1 MVLIIRVSLFTYF
14 IKRTI
19 ASILGGNSA
28 VACLRID
35 CNNMN
40 NPVII
45 NPKHIAIIMD
55 GNGRWAKAKGL
66 PRTLGHKKGMDCV
79 RSTVEACSQRN
90 IEALTLFAFSTENW
104 RRPEEEV
111 GYLMGLFLAMM
122 KSEVKRLHKNNVKL
136 RIIGDRSRFSE
147 KLQKAMLDAEGLTNN
162 NTGLSLNIAANYG
175 GRMDITEAT
184 KTLCRKVAKGELKPE
199 DITDE
204 MLQAQ
209 LALSDLPE
217 PDLLIRTG
225 GEKRVSNFLLWQLAY
240 AEYYFTDGY
249 WPDFDKQELDKAIAS
264 FSIRQRRFGK
274 TGDQIA

>member
-1 MVLIIRVSLFTYF
+1 MSDIT
-14 IKRTI
+14 
-19 ASILGGNSA
+19 
-28 VACLRID
+28 
-35 CNNMN
+35 
-40 NPVII
+40 II

-79 RSTVEACSQRN
+79 RSTVEACSEKN

-122 KSEVKRLHKNNVKL
+122 KNEVKRLYKNNVKL
-136 RIIGDRSRFSE
+136 RIIGNRSRFSS
-147 KLQKAMLDAEGLTNN
+147 KLQKAMSDAEDLTKN

-175 GRMDITEAT
+175 GQMDITEAT
-184 KTLCRKVAKGELKPE
+184 KTLCRRVAKGELNPE
-199 DITDE
+199 DITDK
-204 MLQAQ
+204 MLQAE

-240 AEYYFTDGY
+240 GEYYFTDIY
-249 WPDFDKQELDKAIAS
+249 WPDFDKKALDEAVDS
-264 FSIRQRRFGK
+264 FSSRQRRFGK
-274 TGDQIA
+274 TGDQITQKCNDKNT

>member
-1 MVLIIRVSLFTYF
+1 
-14 IKRTI
+14 
-19 ASILGGNSA
+19 
-28 VACLRID
+28 
-35 CNNMN
+35 MN
-40 NPVII
+40 DAVII

-55 GNGRWAKAKGL
+55 GNGRWAKTKGL
-66 PRTLGHKKGMDCV
+66 PRTLGHKKGMGCV
-79 RSTVEACSQRN
+79 RSTVEACSEKN

-122 KSEVKRLHKNNVKL
+122 KSEVKRLYKNNVKL
-136 RIIGDRSRFSE
+136 RIIGNRSRFSE
-147 KLQKAMLDAEGLTNN
+147 KLRKAMTDAEELTKN
-162 NTGLSLNIAANYG
+162 NTGLHLSIAANYG

-184 KTLCRKVAKGELKPE
+184 KVLCRRVAKGELNPE
-199 DITDE
+199 NITDE
-204 MLQAQ
+204 MLQAE

-249 WPDFDKQELDKAIAS
+249 WPDFDKQALDKAIVS
-264 FSIRQRRFGK
+264 FSSRQRRFGK
-274 TGDQIA
+274 TGDQVNTQK

>member
-1 MVLIIRVSLFTYF
+1 MSDIT
-14 IKRTI
+14 
-19 ASILGGNSA
+19 
-28 VACLRID
+28 
-35 CNNMN
+35 
-40 NPVII
+40 II

-79 RSTVEACSQRN
+79 RSTVEACSEKN

-111 GYLMGLFLAMM
+111 SYLMGLFLAMM
-122 KSEVKRLHKNNVKL
+122 KNEVKRLYKNNVKL
-136 RIIGDRSRFSE
+136 RIIGNRSRFSS
-147 KLQKAMLDAEGLTNN
+147 KLQKAMSDAEDLTKN

-175 GRMDITEAT
+175 GQMDITEAT
-184 KTLCRKVAKGELKPE
+184 KTLCRRVAKGELNPE
-199 DITDE
+199 DITDK
-204 MLQAQ
+204 MLQAE

-240 AEYYFTDGY
+240 GEYYFTDIY
-249 WPDFDKQELDKAIAS
+249 WPDFDKKALDEAVDS
-264 FSIRQRRFGK
+264 FSSRQRRFGK
-274 TGDQIA
+274 TGDQITQKCNDKNT

>member
-1 MVLIIRVSLFTYF
+1 MSDIT
-14 IKRTI
+14 
-19 ASILGGNSA
+19 
-28 VACLRID
+28 
-35 CNNMN
+35 
-40 NPVII
+40 II

-79 RSTVEACSQRN
+79 RSTVEACSEKK

-122 KSEVKRLHKNNVKL
+122 KSEVKKLHKNNVKL
-136 RIIGDRSRFSE
+136 RIIGDRSRFSV
-147 KLQKAMLDAEGLTNN
+147 KLQKAMSDAEDLTKN

-175 GRMDITEAT
+175 GRMDITQAT
-184 KTLCRKVAKGELKPE
+184 KALCHKAAKGELNPE
-199 DITDE
+199 DVTE
-204 MLQAQ
+204 KMLQAG
-209 LALSDLPE
+209 LELSNLPE

-240 AEYYFTDGY
+240 AEYYFTDSY
-249 WPDFDKQELDKAIAS
+249 WPDFDKKALDEAIAS
-264 FSIRQRRFGK
+264 FSSRQRRFGK
-274 TGDQIA
+274 TGDQVTQKRQ

>member
-1 MVLIIRVSLFTYF
+1 MIGIIWVDLCKGLNMSD
-14 IKRTI
+14 TI
-19 ASILGGNSA
+19 
-28 VACLRID
+28 
-35 CNNMN
+35 
-40 NPVII
+40 II
-45 NPKHIAIIMD
+45 NPEHIAIIMD

-79 RSTVEACSQRN
+79 RSTVEACSEKN

-136 RIIGDRSRFSE
+136 RIIGDRNRFSE
-147 KLQKAMLDAEGLTNN
+147 KLQKAMLDAEDLTKN

-184 KTLCRKVAKGELKPE
+184 KILCHRVAKGELNSN
-199 DITDE
+199 DITSG
-204 MLQAQ
+204 MLQAE

-240 AEYYFTDGY
+240 AEYYYIDSY
-249 WPDFDKQELDKAIAS
+249 WPDFNKQALDKAIAS
-264 FSIRQRRFGK
+264 FSLRQRRFGR
-274 TGDQIA
+274 TSEQILISD

>member
-1 MVLIIRVSLFTYF
+1 
-14 IKRTI
+14 
-19 ASILGGNSA
+19 
-28 VACLRID
+28 
-35 CNNMN
+35 MN
-40 NPVII
+40 DTTII

-55 GNGRWAKAKGL
+55 GNGRWAKTKGL
-66 PRTLGHKKGMDCV
+66 PRTLGHKKGMGCV
-79 RSTVEACSQRN
+79 RSTVEACSEKN

-122 KSEVKRLHKNNVKL
+122 KSEVKRLYKNNVKL
-136 RIIGDRSRFSE
+136 RIIGNRSRFSE
-147 KLQKAMLDAEGLTNN
+147 KLRKAMTDAEELTKN
-162 NTGLSLNIAANYG
+162 NTGLHLSIAANYG

-184 KTLCRKVAKGELKPE
+184 KVLCRRVAKGELNPE
-199 DITDE
+199 NITDE
-204 MLQAQ
+204 MLQAE

-249 WPDFDKQELDKAIAS
+249 WPDFDKQALDKAIVS
-264 FSIRQRRFGK
+264 FSSRQRRFGK
-274 TGDQIA
+274 TGDQVNTQK

>member
-1 MVLIIRVSLFTYF
+1 MSDIT
-14 IKRTI
+14 
-19 ASILGGNSA
+19 
-28 VACLRID
+28 
-35 CNNMN
+35 
-40 NPVII
+40 II

-55 GNGRWAKAKGL
+55 GNGRWAKTKGL

-79 RSTVEACSQRN
+79 RSTVEACSEKN

-122 KSEVKRLHKNNVKL
+122 KSEVKRLYKNNVKL
-136 RIIGDRSRFSE
+136 RIIGDRSRFSA
-147 KLQKAMLDAEGLTNN
+147 KLQKAMSDAENLTKN

-175 GRMDITEAT
+175 GRMDITQAT
-184 KTLCRKVAKGELKPE
+184 KVLCRKVTKGELNPE
-199 DITDE
+199 DVTED

-209 LALSDLPE
+209 LALSNLPE

-240 AEYYFTDGY
+240 AEYYFTDSY
-249 WPDFDKQELDKAIAS
+249 WPDFDKKALDEAIAS
-264 FSIRQRRFGK
+264 FSSRQRRFGK
-274 TGDQIA
+274 TGDQVTQKRQ

>member
-1 MVLIIRVSLFTYF
+1 
-14 IKRTI
+14 
-19 ASILGGNSA
+19 
-28 VACLRID
+28 
-35 CNNMN
+35 MN
-40 NPVII
+40 DAVII

-79 RSTVEACSQRN
+79 RSIVEVCSEKN

-122 KSEVKRLHKNNVKL
+122 KSEVKKLYKNNVKL

-147 KLQKAMLDAEGLTNN
+147 KLRKAMSGAEELTKN
-162 NTGLSLNIAANYG
+162 NTGLHLNIAANYG

-184 KTLCRKVAKGELKPE
+184 KVLCRRVAKGELNPE
-199 DITDE
+199 NITDE
-204 MLQAQ
+204 MLQVE

-249 WPDFDKQELDKAIAS
+249 WPDFDKQALDKAIVS
-264 FSIRQRRFGK
+264 FSSRQRRFGK
-274 TGDQIA
+274 TGDQVNTQK